1 MHGPSFLGFAL
12 SAIVVDPISNVI
24 DRAATNIFRI
34 VNAKKPVMQCPDKKL
49 GLTLKDCEQRKVE
62 CYLEVLRTIR
72 Q

>member
-1 MHGPSFLGFAL
+1 VDFNLVHGPPFLGFAL

-34 VNAKKPVMQCPDKKL
+34 VNAKKLVMQCPDKKL

-62 CYLEVLRTIR
+62 R
-72 Q
+72 

>member
-1 MHGPSFLGFAL
+1 VDFNLVHGPPFLGFAL

-34 VNAKKPVMQCPDKKL
+34 VNAKKLVMQRPDKKL

-62 CYLEVLRTIR
+62 R
-72 Q
+72 

>member
-34 VNAKKPVMQCPDKKL
+34 VNAKKPDMQCPDMKL
-49 GLTLKDCEQRKVE
+49 GLPLKECEHPRD
-62 CYLEVLRTIR
+62 RR
-72 Q
+72 